1 MALLVRTPLMLLK
14 QMRKDRVVRRLHV
27 YHLHP
32 PSPGSVDG
40 QVGILFSLFSVPE
53 LIPEK
58 FSIGYTP

>member
-1 MALLVRTPLMLLK
+1 MLLK

-32 PSPGSVDG
+32 PSPNSVDG
-40 QVGILFSLFSVPE
+40 QVGILFSLFSVLE

-58 FSIGYTP
+58 IAIGYTP